1 VPTAHP
7 LPARPRLGTS
17 SWSSA
22 DWVGPF
28 YPPGTPPREFLSF
41 YATRFDTV
49 EIDSTW
55 YRAPAARTVDGWR
68 DATPEGFVFAAK
80 VPRSITHDKALVDC
94 GAEVAGFVKVMER
107 LGGKLGPLLL
117 QFEYVAKGRDA
128 EEYRGGSKFLARL
141 EPFLAALPSGHRFV
155 VEVRNEHWLGPRL
168 LEALRARGVALALTA
183 YYTMPPVERTLER
196 VAAAGG
202 LPADFGYVRFLGHH
216 HQMDGLVAAAVEAG
230 TRRGEWSSLLVDR
243 TGEMERWVPALRGLL
258 GTHSPVFAY
267 FNNHYAGYAPGS
279 LELFRRLW
287 ERM

>member
-1 VPTAHP
+1 VPPAHP
-7 LPARPRLGTS
+7 PPGHLRLGTS
-17 SWSSA
+17 SWSST

-41 YATRFDTV
+41 YATRLDTV

-68 DATPEGFVFAAK
+68 DATPGNFRFAAK
-80 VPRSITHDKALVDC
+80 VPKAITHDKALVDC
-94 GAEVAGFVKVMER
+94 GAELAGFVKVMER
-107 LGGKLGPLLL
+107 LGDKLGPLLL

-128 EEYRGGSKFLARL
+128 EEYRTGSGFLARL
-141 EPFLAALPSGHRFV
+141 EPFLATLPPGHRFV

-168 LEALRARGVALALTA
+168 LDLLRAHRVALALTA
-183 YYTMPPVERTLER
+183 YFTMPPVERLLKR

-216 HQMDGLVAAAVEAG
+216 SQMDRAVAAAVEAG
-230 TRRGEWSSLLVDR
+230 TRRDEWGSLLVDR

-258 GTHSPVFAY
+258 GSHSPVFAY

-279 LELFRRLW
+279 LDLFRTVW
-287 ERM
+287 ERT